1 METQPQITFENID
14 PSDFVRGR
22 IENEV
27 SRLEE
32 TYGRIT
38 ACRVVISKPEK
49 GHGKRN
55 PFQIRIHMTL
65 PGGRE
70 VAVRPST
77 AGHQPNADA
86 GVAIRKAFDAARRQL
101 KSKVTRMRGQVKTL
115 HKRIEREVETSS

>member
-1 METQPQITFENID
+1 METRPQITFENID
-14 PSDFVRGR
+14 SSEFVRGR
-22 IENEV
+22 IEHEIA
-27 SRLEE
+27 RLEE

-38 ACRVVISKPEK
+38 AARVVVSKPEK
-49 GHGKRN
+49 GHRKGN
-55 PFQIRIHMTL
+55 PFQIRIHMIL

-101 KSKVTRMRGQVKTL
+101 KSKVKRMRGDVKTL
-115 HKRIEREVETSS
+115 HKRIERDTETQS